1 MVHVIAVVEIAPG
14 QRDAFLIEFH
24 KVVPF
29 VRVEEGC
36 IEYGPTIDVET
47 GFAAPVRDNVVTI
60 IEKWEDIHAL
70 KAHLVAPHMLE
81 YRKRVKGLVERM
93 TVHVLQNA

>member
-1 MVHVIAVVEIAPG
+1 MVHVIATVETAQG
-14 QRDAFLIEFH
+14 ERESFLKEFH

-36 IEYGPTIDVET
+36 IEYSPTIDLDT
-47 GFAAPVRDNVVTI
+47 DFAASARDNVVTI

-93 TVHVLQNA
+93 TVHVMRNA

>member
-1 MVHVIAVVEIAPG
+1 MVHVIATVETAQG
-14 QRDAFLIEFH
+14 ERESFLKEFH

-36 IEYGPTIDVET
+36 IEYSPTIDLDT
-47 GFAAPVRDNVVTI
+47 DFAAPARDNVVTI

-93 TVHVLQNA
+93 TVHVMRNA

>member
-1 MVHVIAVVEIAPG
+1 MVHVIAVVETG
-14 QRDAFLIEFH
+14 ERDAYLKELH

-36 IEYGPTIDVET
+36 IEYGPTIDLET
-47 GFAAPVRDNVVTI
+47 DFAAPVRDNVVTI
-60 IEKWEDIHAL
+60 IEKWEDIHSL

-81 YRKRVKGLVERM
+81 YRKRVKGLIERM

>member
-1 MVHVIAVVEIAPG
+1 MVHVIAVVEIAQG
-14 QRDAFLIEFH
+14 QRDAFLKEFH

-36 IEYGPTIDVET
+36 IEYGPTIDLET
-47 GFAAPVRDNVVTI
+47 DFAVPVRDNVVTI

>member
-1 MVHVIAVVEIAPG
+1 MVHVIAVVEIASG
-14 QRDAFLIEFH
+14 RREAFLKEFH

-36 IEYGPTIDVET
+36 IEYGPAIDLET
-47 GFAAPVRDNVVTI
+47 DFAAPVRDDVVTI
-60 IEKWEDIHAL
+60 IEKWEDIHSL
-70 KAHLVAPHMLE
+70 KAHLGTPHMLE
-81 YRKRVKGLVERM
+81 YRKRVKDLVERT